1 MYRSI
6 AGPFPIESY
15 TLLARNAHISHR
27 LEVKKYFIR
36 SETKR
41 VRNIG
46 HITGTPEYIG
56 QSRSDQIRSL
66 FHILDKSFGADASII
81 SLIVQYDLND
91 LHDRS

>member
-1 MYRSI
+1 M
-6 AGPFPIESY
+6 
-15 TLLARNAHISHR
+15 
-27 LEVKKYFIR
+27 
-36 SETKR
+36 
-41 VRNIG
+41 RNIG